1 MLIPLNIDVPLKKAS
16 FNYIG
21 RKTYYFFTGNNG
33 DPFAIK
39 A

>member
-1 MLIPLNIDVPLKKAS
+1 MLIPLNLDVPLKKAS

-21 RKTYYFFTGNNG
+21 RKTCYFFTDNNG